1 VSFVLD
7 AATTLSW
14 YFEDEVSAAADAL
27 MDRMELEGAVVP
39 PLWRY
44 EVVNGFHMAIRR
56 RRIDRA
62 YRDASLA
69 ELGRMPIAID
79 RGGEDEAWVGALD
92 LADRF
97 GLTVYDAAYLELAL
111 RRGLPLAT
119 GDDKLTGAAR
129 LLAVAVFPSR
139 D

>member
-1 VSFVLD
+1 MSFVLD
-7 AATTLSW
+7 ALTTLTW
-14 YFEDEVSAAADAL
+14 YFEDEVTPAADAL
-27 MDRMELEGAVVP
+27 MDRMEREGAVVP

-44 EVVNGFHMAIRR
+44 EVVNGFQTAIRR
-56 RRIDRA
+56 RRIDRV

-69 ELGRMPIAID
+69 ELRRMPITID
-79 RGGEDEAWVGALD
+79 RGGEDEAWADALD

-97 GLTVYDAAYLELAL
+97 GLTVYDAAYLELAH

-119 GDDKLTGAAR
+119 GDDKLTDAAR